1 MVPAMNSV
9 LRRLGLSVMVVGA
22 SAASIATSPPAA
34 DVSGESDPISV
45 VLDANQPERA
55 LAATATIDVDTAV
68 AAGTGQIGLTV
79 VLDADAEGSLAFSLR
94 SETEEQTGDIVDTQA
109 QGTTRIGID
118 AFASCPEGPCDE
130 PLTLEFRR
138 TDTEL
143 EGTLGLTFTL
153 DGLAST
159 EAEPTSPGTITFRV
173 DD

>member
-1 MVPAMNSV
+1 MKSF
-9 LRRLGLSVMVVGA
+9 LRRLGLSVMFVGGI
-22 SAASIATSPPAA
+22 AASIATSPPAA

-45 VLDANQPERA
+45 VLDANQPEREVR
-55 LAATATIDVDTAV
+55 ATATIDVDAAV

-118 AFASCPEGPCDE
+118 AFADCAEGPCDE

-159 EAEPTSPGTITFRV
+159 ETEPTSPGTISFSV